1 MRILAVVPAFN
12 EEECLENTISEL
24 VKECPQ
30 VDYLIINDG
39 SNDGTARIIA
49 ENGLN
54 GINLPINTG
63 LTSAFRTGMKY
74 ALRHS
79 YDAVVQFDADGQ
91 HIPSYIPVMA
101 QSMKE
106 TGSEIVIASRYLD
119 GSVKPT
125 GARGAGSKLITWLIK
140 VTTGKTITD
149 PTSGMRMYS
158 SHMIELFANGFDCA
172 PEPDT
177 IALVARK
184 YGPVTEIQARMRE
197 RQGGESYL
205 KLGNVIR
212 YMSRTCLSIL
222 MSRILK

>member
-1 MRILAVVPAFN
+1 MRVLAVVPAFN

-79 YDAVVQFDADGQ
+79 
-91 HIPSYIPVMA
+91 
-101 QSMKE
+101 
-106 TGSEIVIASRYLD
+106 
-119 GSVKPT
+119 
-125 GARGAGSKLITWLIK
+125 
-140 VTTGKTITD
+140 
-149 PTSGMRMYS
+149 
-158 SHMIELFANGFDCA
+158 
-172 PEPDT
+172 
-177 IALVARK
+177 
-184 YGPVTEIQARMRE
+184 
-197 RQGGESYL
+197 
-205 KLGNVIR
+205 
-212 YMSRTCLSIL
+212 
-222 MSRILK
+222 